1 MSDESVEP
9 TEGLADVTELSMR
22 QLDDID
28 DVQRYR
34 AVQQAFERA
43 AWNDDAMSSSSQQPE
58 FSDQAI

>member
-34 AVQQAFERA
+34 AVQQAFPNGRHGTT
-43 AWNDDAMSSSSQQPE
+43 MP
-58 FSDQAI
+58 